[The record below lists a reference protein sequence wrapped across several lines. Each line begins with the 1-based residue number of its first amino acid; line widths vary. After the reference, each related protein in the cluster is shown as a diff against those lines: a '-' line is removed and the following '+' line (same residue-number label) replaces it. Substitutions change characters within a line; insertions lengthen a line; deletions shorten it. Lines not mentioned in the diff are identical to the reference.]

1 MAPVNS
7 QQFLQQLKNQVTE
20 ARRLAES
27 HFGGQPEATLL
38 QQPEPGSWSAIQCL
52 EHLNSYGRFYLPALG
67 KAIEQA
73 VIKGTRANAAFRSG
87 LVGGWFT
94 RLMLPDAN
102 GKPKS
107 KMQAPKDHQPVP
119 QLSADKVLKEFI
131 EQQVEMESLLVAAT
145 RINLEKVKVPTSLSN
160 FIRMSAGDTFAFLIA
175 HMQRH
180 LRQAERAIVAAA
192 HPY

>member
-7 QQFLQQLKNQVTE
+7 QQFLQQLKNQVTT
-20 ARRLAES
+20 ARALATS
-27 HFGGQPEATLL
+27 HFGGQPDMALL
-38 QQPEPGSWSAIQCL
+38 QPPQPNSWSAIQCL

-73 VIKGTRANAAFRSG
+73 VIKGTRADPAFRSG

-94 RLMLPDAN
+94 RLMLPDSSGN
-102 GKPKS
+102 PKS
-107 KMQAPKDHQPVP
+107 KMQAPKDHQPII
-119 QLSADKVLKEFI
+119 QLSADKVLKEFV

-145 RINLEKVKVPTSLSN
+145 RINLEKVKVPTSLSS

-180 LRQAERAIVAAA
+180 LRQAERAIAAA
-192 HPY
+192 KHS